1 MFYWKISSPDSD
13 NRHLLKVHDE
23 ENDTEAATQHETWG
37 EKMLRRGALGLT
49 CYGVFVMITCL
60 SLNIFYNVKH

>member
-13 NRHLLKVHDE
+13 NRYLLKTHDE
-23 ENDTEAATQHETWG
+23 ENDTEAAMQHEIWG
-37 EKMLRRGALGLT
+37 ERMLRWGALGLA

-60 SLNIFYNVKH
+60 SLNIFYNAKH